1 MTNFGQGMMVVLSSP
16 SGVGKTTI
24 ANLLS
29 QRSKNFEISI
39 SHTTRSPRIN
49 ELDGKDY
56 YFVNKDKFKA
66 LIKNNSFFEHAE
78 VFGNLYGTTKD
89 AVVKKLNKGVNILFD
104 IDWQGT
110 KQLEK
115 QKLDYKII
123 TFFILPPSKKVL
135 KERLSNRDMK
145 DKLIVHERMSQFKAD
160 VIHWKEYDYVVINND
175 LEKCYDEIKKII
187 ISEIE
192 GKKINLNYKKIEE
205 KIQSLIN

>member
-1 MTNFGQGMMVVLSSP
+1 MVVLSSP

-78 VFGNLYGTTKD
+78 VFGNLYGTTKE

-115 QKLDYKII
+115 QKLDYKIV

>member
-1 MTNFGQGMMVVLSSP
+1 MMVVLSSP

-29 QRSKNFEISI
+29 QRSKNFKISI

-78 VFGNLYGTTKD
+78 VFGNLYGTTKE

-115 QKLDYKII
+115 QKLDYKIV
-123 TFFILPPSKKVL
+123 TFFILPPSKEVL

-145 DKLIVHERMSQFKAD
+145 DKLIVNERMSQFKSD
-160 VIHWKEYDYVVINND
+160 IIHWKEYDYIVINND
-175 LEKCYDEIKKII
+175 LEKCYNQIKEIIVSESKGLKKNIDI
-187 ISEIE
+187 ENIE
-192 GKKINLNYKKIEE
+192 GK
-205 KIQSLIN
+205 IQELIN

>member
-160 VIHWKEYDYVVINND
+160 EIHWKEYDYVVINND

>member
-78 VFGNLYGTTKD
+78 VFGNLYGTTKE

-110 KQLEK
+110 KQL
-115 QKLDYKII
+115 
-123 TFFILPPSKKVL
+123 SKFKNL
-135 KERLSNRDMK
+135 
-145 DKLIVHERMSQFKAD
+145 KLIKIYIVPPNKEELKKRLIKRNQDSPSEVERRFKAYD
-160 VIHWKEYDYVVINND
+160 QDIKHWKDYDYVIINEN
-175 LEKCYDEIKKII
+175 LEDCYKQIEKII
-187 ISEIE
+187 LKNKNFDIISSQ
-192 GKKINLNYKKIEE
+192 KVL
-205 KIQSLIN
+205 

>member
-39 SHTTRSPRIN
+39 SHTTRKPRPN
-49 ELDGKDY
+49 EIDGKDY
-56 YFVNKDKFKA
+56 HFVNQTQFSE

-78 VFGNLYGTTKD
+78 VFGNLYGTTKE

-110 KQLEK
+110 KQLSENK
-115 QKLDYKII
+115 NLSLV

-205 KIQSLIN
+205 KIKSLIN